1 MLCSRPVLRRSR
13 RWLVACGA
21 VALAAVGVSVSLA
34 RGPVTVTV
42 RADATLEPRRT
53 MTLGRDAVGGLREI
67 RVDVGQSVRAGQVLA
82 GIDPTEARTA
92 FLEAVG
98 VLASAREALRKLT
111 APPSPSVRADARAS
125 LRQARLTVV
134 QAEER
139 LAEAR
144 AKATAEA
151 AAPPPATLEQ
161 ARRALAA
168 ARARLGETRAKC
180 ALEAR
185 RLAEGVRR
193 AARLAQAARTRLD
206 LARKA
211 REESLARAASAA
223 VLSASVAQEQFVH
236 QDEQLAV
243 QADLE
248 RRQETFETDGES
260 AQRAAAAEVA
270 ACVDDPPTSDC
281 ASARAARTAAD
292 EKLVVDRNGMAGVR
306 ARLSELTRLLA
317 DDGRAV
323 ASAAVAT
330 GEADAALA
338 RADAEIVRRRGE
350 VPTAAEAARGAE
362 REAEASRLDRKA
374 AVREAATAVADAR
387 FALRAQEEARH
398 ADVET
403 GLLRRLSLLREAR
416 GAVVSARLALRAEA
430 EAEAETA
437 RGARPSAGEVEAARL
452 QVASAVGA
460 RKAALQKVRATTL
473 RAPFDGVVSAVAP
486 TGEEAQ
492 GITVATR
499 TGFVAAGTLGAVD
512 AARVRAGQ
520 PATVSVGGVRI
531 DGRVVS
537 VAFTPAGGEGEPRYA
552 VRVAFS
558 SPASWLLP
566 GMAAEIEL
574 RVTVGKRRVVT
585 RGPAGVGGAR

>member
-430 EAEAETA
+430 EADAA